1 MAIPEQLRKQT
12 EAVQELY
19 KQMEESTGNEEATG
33 DQADSEQEQLPADSN
48 VQSVQQPATEKEQKV
63 DEPKSEEDYVQKYK
77 TLQGMY
83 NAEVPRLHSQ
93 NRDLTNR
100 VQQLEQLLASMN
112 SQPAKKDEPT
122 QEKYVTDSDIE
133 EYGDSIDMMRKVT
146 REELS
151 AAARKIAQLENTI
164 NKLNSSVVPQMQQV
178 VQRQAASSEQQF
190 WSDLT
195 AVVPD
200 WRDINDSADFQAWL
214 LQVDPL
220 TGINRQT
227 YLEDAQQ
234 NLDSRRVASF
244 FETWQGMSGNQSVAQ
259 NKNVTN
265 SELEKQVAPGR
276 AKSGGAPT
284 NNSAKMYT
292 PEDIKKFFEDV
303 RKGKYV
309 GKEAERDRIESDIF
323 SAQREGRLQ
332 NS

>member
-1 MAIPEQLRKQT
+1 MALPEQLRKQT

-19 KQMEESTGNEEATG
+19 KQMEESASDEQATVAEPE
-33 DQADSEQEQLPADSN
+33 QEVSKADSAVQED
-48 VQSVQQPATEKEQKV
+48 VQQPPTKMEQKV
-63 DEPKSEEDYVQKYK
+63 EEPKSEEDYVQKYK

-112 SQPAKKDEPT
+112 AQPSKDEPA

-133 EYGDSIDMMRKVT
+133 EYGDSIDMMRKVS

-151 AAARKIAQLENTI
+151 AAARKIAELEGTIKQLQ
-164 NKLNSSVVPQMQQV
+164 SSVVPQVQQV
-178 VQRQAASSEQQF
+178 AQRQAASSEQQF

-195 AVVPD
+195 AAVPD
-200 WRDINDSADFQAWL
+200 WRDINDNPDFQSWL

-244 FETWQGMSGNQSVAQ
+244 FETWSGLSGKSTVAQ

-265 SELEKQVAPGR
+265 SELERQVAPGR

-284 NNSAKMYT
+284 NNSAKMYA
-292 PEDIKKFFEDV
+292 PGDIKKFFEDV
-303 RKGKYV
+303 RKGRYV

-323 SAQREGRLQ
+323 AAQREGRIQ
-332 NS
+332 NG

>member
-1 MAIPEQLRKQT
+1 MALPEQLRKQT

-19 KQMEESTGNEEATG
+19 KQMEESAG
-33 DQADSEQEQLPADSN
+33 DEQAVAEPEQEVSKADSAVQED
-48 VQSVQQPATEKEQKV
+48 VQQPPTKMEQKV
-63 DEPKSEEDYVQKYK
+63 EELKSEEDYVQKYK

-112 SQPAKKDEPT
+112 AQPSKSEPT

-133 EYGDSIDMMRKVT
+133 EYGDSIDMMRKVS

-164 NKLNSSVVPQMQQV
+164 KQLQSSVIPQVQQV
-178 VQRQAASSEQQF
+178 AQRQAASSEQQF

-195 AVVPD
+195 AAVPD
-200 WRDINDSADFQAWL
+200 WRDINDNPDFQSWL

-244 FETWQGMSGNQSVAQ
+244 FETWSGLSGKSTVAQ

-265 SELEKQVAPGR
+265 SELERQVAPGR

-284 NNSAKMYT
+284 NNSAKMYA
-292 PEDIKKFFEDV
+292 PGDIKKFFEDV
-303 RKGKYV
+303 RKGRYV

-323 SAQREGRLQ
+323 AAQREGRIQ
-332 NS
+332 NG